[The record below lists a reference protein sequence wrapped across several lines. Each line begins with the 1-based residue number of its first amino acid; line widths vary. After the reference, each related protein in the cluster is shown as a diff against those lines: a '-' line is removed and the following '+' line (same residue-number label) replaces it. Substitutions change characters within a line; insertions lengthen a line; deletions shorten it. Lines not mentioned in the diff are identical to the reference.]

1 MSSGS
6 YFPPPV
12 KAVEIPKAHG
22 RGTRM
27 LGVPCIAD
35 RIAQTVVAAR
45 IEAAAE
51 PVFCPGS
58 FGYRPGRKAL
68 EAIRGQL
75 TGAAEDPAMQGEP
88 YPRIEWSSGIST
100 MVRDGSTFRMTY
112 AELFTVRTH
121 PNVRFTPERLEVFG
135 RLENGGSRRTC
146 RGYSSR
152 AHRRFGLPTPPL
164 GSYAACR

>member
-1 MSSGS
+1 
-6 YFPPPV
+6 V
-12 KAVEIPKAHG
+12 A
-22 RGTRM
+22 
-27 LGVPCIAD
+27 GVPEGACQQCCD
-35 RIAQTVVAAR
+35 D
-45 IEAAAE
+45 
-51 PVFCPGS
+51 PLNPG
-58 FGYRPGRKAL
+58 
-68 EAIRGQL
+68 EQ
-75 TGAAEDPAMQGEP
+75 P